1 MGKVIP
7 SPEQYFGFRI
17 GEDRKLARWDK
28 IVEYYRLLATLSERV
43 KLMEMGLSSM
53 GNPFIVVAISSPG
66 NLANLDAYKE
76 VSRRLAYPFGL
87 SEEEARKLACEG
99 KTIVVVGASIHA
111 TEVAGTQMLVE
122 LAYELAVR
130 DDEAMRQILDNVIV
144 VLIPCMN
151 PDGQIMVAE
160 WYEKSIGAEHEGT
173 PPPWLYHKYC
183 GHDNNRDAFMLTQ
196 VESRYI
202 ARVVYS
208 EFIPQIFIDHHQM
221 GSTTARFFVSPE
233 MDPIYPEVD
242 PLVWREIQFLGTYAA
257 ARLARKG
264 FKGVETYSPFTPDF
278 VGGFQT
284 LAIYM
289 NIIGMLTESASVKIA
304 TPVYV
309 HPHQLKGYGRGRRSE
324 DPQMN
329 YPDPWPG
336 GWWRLRDIIDYQK
349 EATYAIL
356 EAAAKLREELL
367 YNSYVKAE
375 RSIERGLSSPPY
387 AFIILP
393 KQHDPL
399 TACKL
404 VEVLLDLGII
414 VHVAEE
420 AFEAEGRVYPAGT
433 FVVFLAQPRR
443 ALAKKLLERF
453 YYPDNEFTRD
463 STGKPIR
470 PYDLATERLPD
481 FMGVRIE
488 EAGEPFTGKF
498 RVLEGRVRPKLSLED
513 NAAGWLLDPR
523 LNDSHKLVAKLLA
536 EGCEVYRSREPL
548 RIGETELPS
557 GAFYV
562 PHSEGALETLKCGVE
577 ELGIEPI
584 PVERAPEP
592 LVRVRLARV
601 GIYRRLYGGSM
612 DEGWIRWLFD
622 EYGIPFTV
630 VDDEM
635 IKSGRIKEELNV
647 LILPDEP
654 LSLLKGENVE
664 EELSKMW
671 GRPVKLPPWPKEYQ
685 TGFGKE
691 GVEKLKEFVES
702 GGVLICIGRSID
714 LLVKELKL
722 PLRNLSEELKDPTKY
737 FCPGSTLRAVLN
749 NDHPLAWGM
758 PCETTVLFIEGPV
771 LEIVPSHW
779 NEQYH
784 EVVRFADR
792 DLLSSG
798 WLIGEENLR
807 KKPLLIEAKL
817 GKGRVLAYS
826 FRPHFRGQT
835 HGTFKLLLN
844 AVYTYA
850 ESGSAGGES
859 PSNLKGTN
867 EPITR

>member
-1 MGKVIP
+1 MERGIP
-7 SPEQYFGFRI
+7 SPEQFFGFKI
-17 GEDRKLARWDK
+17 GEDRKLARWDR
-28 IVEYYRLLATLSERV
+28 IVEYYRLLSTSSGRV
-43 KLMEMGLSSM
+43 RLIEMGPSSM
-53 GNPFIVVAISSPG
+53 GNPFIVVIISSPE
-66 NLANLDAYKE
+66 NLSKLDAYRE
-76 VSRRLAYPFGL
+76 ISRRLAYPFGL
-87 SEEEARKLACEG
+87 SEEEAKRMAREG
-99 KTIVVVGASIHA
+99 RVIVVIGASIHA

-122 LAYELAVR
+122 LAYELATR
-130 DDEAMRQILDNVIV
+130 DDEAVRQILENVIV

-151 PDGQIMVAE
+151 PDGQVMVVD
-160 WYEKSIGAEHEGT
+160 WYEKSVGAEYEGT

-202 ARVVYS
+202 ARVLYR
-208 EFIPQIFIDHHQM
+208 EFTPQIFIDHHQM

-257 ARLARKG
+257 ARLAQKG

-367 YNSYVKAE
+367 YNSYVKAK
-375 RSIERGLSSPPY
+375 RSIERGLSKPPY
-387 AFIILP
+387 AFIIP
-393 KQHDPL
+393 TKQHDPL

-414 VHVAEE
+414 VHTAEE
-420 AFEAEGRVYPAGT
+420 EFEAEGRLYPAGT
-433 FVVFLAQPRR
+433 FVVFTAQPRR

-453 YYPDNEFTRD
+453 LYPDNEFTRD
-463 STGKPIR
+463 GAGRPIR

-481 FMGVRIE
+481 FMGVRVE
-488 EAGEPFTGKF
+488 EAREPFTGRF
-498 RVLEGRVRPKLSLED
+498 RAVEGRVRPKPSLERG
-513 NAAGWLLDPR
+513 AAGWLLDPR
-523 LNDSHKLVAKLLA
+523 LNDSHKLAAKLLA
-536 EGCEVYRSREPL
+536 KGCEVYRSKGPL
-548 RIGETELPS
+548 RVDGAELPP

-562 PHSEGALETLKCGVE
+562 PRSEAALEVLEWGVE
-577 ELGIEPI
+577 ELGVGPI
-584 PVERAPEP
+584 PVEQAPGQ
-592 LVRVRLARV
+592 LVKVGFARV
-601 GIYRRLYGGSM
+601 GVYRRLYGGSM

-622 EYGIPFTV
+622 EYGIPYTV

-635 IKSGRIKEELNV
+635 VKSGRIKGELDV

-654 LSLLKGENVE
+654 LALLKGENVE

-685 TGFGKE
+685 TGFGNE
-691 GVEKLKEFVES
+691 GVEKIREFVES
-702 GGVLICIGRSID
+702 GGTLICIGRSVDFLI
-714 LLVKELKL
+714 KELRL

-737 FCPGSTLRAVLN
+737 FCPGSTLRALVDN
-749 NDHPLAWGM
+749 EHPLAWGM
-758 PCETTVLFIEGPV
+758 PRETTVLFIDGPV
-771 LEIVPSHW
+771 LEILPNHW
-779 NEQYH
+779 NERYR

-807 KKPLLIEAKL
+807 RKPLLIEARV
-817 GKGRVLAYS
+817 GRGRALAYA

-844 AVYTYA
+844 AVYAYS
-850 ESGSAGGES
+850 EC
-859 PSNLKGTN
+859 
-867 EPITR
+867 